1 MLAALA
7 GRRYAT
13 TAAVA
18 VSDDDRLV
26 GLVGLED
33 LFAASPDVTAA
44 ELVDHDAGGL
54 GDHGP

>member
-18 VSDDDRLV
+18 VSDDDR
-26 GLVGLED
+26 LVGLED